1 MTVHSVRMPVV
12 FGLRVIKSRGGP
24 LSVMAQLKISAVE
37 VQATENCLAH
47 VIIIIAIAKGEN
59 NP

>member
-1 MTVHSVRMPVV
+1 MPVV